1 MLAGLGGH
9 VSHLGRE
16 TNRRD
21 PRKNKESLLARRR
34 RGGKRLGGSP
44 SWETCGLLF
53 ELLSPVIETL
63 FDAFLHAVCT
73 GFVVGAPFG
82 EVGLGGEVA
91 FVVVRVEVLHGGFV
105 GSGFLSEFFTELGAE
120 VLGDLESGSFFNVG
134 LGCSEGGVGGV

>member
-1 MLAGLGGH
+1 MIHRENKRAFLQAGEEEARGWSGALLGKL
-9 VSHLGRE
+9 VV
-16 TNRRD
+16 
-21 PRKNKESLLARRR
+21 LL
-34 RGGKRLGGSP
+34 L
-44 SWETCGLLF
+44 
-53 ELLSPVIETL
+53 ELLSPVIKTL

-91 FVVVRVEVLHGGFV
+91 FVVVRVEVLHCGFV

-134 LGCSEGGVGGV
+134 LGCSKGGVGGV